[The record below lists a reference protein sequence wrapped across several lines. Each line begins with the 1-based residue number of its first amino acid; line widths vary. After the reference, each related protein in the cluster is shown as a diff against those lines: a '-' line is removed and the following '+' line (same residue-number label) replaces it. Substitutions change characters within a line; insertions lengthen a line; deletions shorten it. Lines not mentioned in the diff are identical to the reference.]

1 MGEEFQN
8 TELHVPPK
16 EAHFN
21 LKQANKATVSFPI
34 KIFPNKTSGTGLGS
48 LAQVAKHPAKG
59 RLCRSQRITGRV
71 RPPHPRASAM
81 DFAVCLRKGEYTG
94 CPRTGRGESPS
105 HSQAD
110 LSFRS
115 LGGSGWTP
123 LQPSA
128 VYPLTLSLSK
138 RSSSG
143 CLFSINSCK
152 FLKT

>member
-59 RLCRSQRITGRV
+59 RLCRSQRVTGRV

-81 DFAVCLRKGEYTG
+81 DLLCAWGRESIQGAPGQAEGRAPVTPRQTSPLGPWEALAGPLFNPVQFTHSHWVYQKDHPQAVC
-94 CPRTGRGESPS
+94 SP
-105 HSQAD
+105 
-110 LSFRS
+110 
-115 LGGSGWTP
+115 
-123 LQPSA
+123 
-128 VYPLTLSLSK
+128 
-138 RSSSG
+138 
-143 CLFSINSCK
+143 
-152 FLKT
+152 